1 MKKKNFSEAQIVSI
15 LKSQETGRTVKE
27 ICREI
32 GISDATFYN
41 WKAKYGGMEVSDVVR
56 MKDLH
61 DENARLKR
69 IVANLTLEIDAV
81 KTVLEKKYGGLTIN
95 EKR

>member
-15 LKSQETGRTVKE
+15 LKSQESGSTVKE

-56 MKDLH
+56 MKDLQ

>member
-15 LKSQETGRTVKE
+15 LRTQETGRTVKE

-56 MKDLH
+56 MKDLQ
-61 DENARLKR
+61 DENTRLKR
-69 IVANLTLEIDAV
+69 IVANLTFEIDAV

>member
-1 MKKKNFSEAQIVSI
+1 MKKKIFSEAQIVSI
-15 LKSQETGRTVKE
+15 LKSQESGRTVKE

-56 MKDLH
+56 MKDLQ

>member
-15 LKSQETGRTVKE
+15 LKTQETGRTVRD
-27 ICREI
+27 ICREH

-56 MKDLH
+56 MKDLQN
-61 DENARLKR
+61 ENARLKR
-69 IVANLTLEIDAV
+69 IVANLTLEINAV

>member
-1 MKKKNFSEAQIVSI
+1 MKRKNFTEAQIVSI
-15 LKSQETGRTVKE
+15 LQMQETGKSVRD
-27 ICREI
+27 ICREH

-41 WKAKYGGMEVSDVVR
+41 WKAKYGGMEVSDVKR
-56 MKDLH
+56 MKDLQ

-81 KTVLEKKYGGLTIN
+81 KNVLEKKYGGLTTN
-95 EKR
+95 ERR

>member
-1 MKKKNFSEAQIVSI
+1 MKKKIFSEAQIVSI
-15 LKSQETGRTVKE
+15 LKSQESGRTVKE

-56 MKDLH
+56 TKDLQ

-81 KTVLEKKYGGLTIN
+81 KTVLEKKYGGLTIS

>member
-15 LKSQETGRTVKE
+15 LKTQETGRTVRD
-27 ICREI
+27 ISREH

-56 MKDLH
+56 MKDLQ
-61 DENARLKR
+61 DENASLKR
-69 IVANLTLEIDAV
+69 IVTNLTLEIDAV
-81 KTVLEKKYGGLTIN
+81 KTVLENLPAGRQEST
-95 EKR
+95 EA